1 MVLLADLFIS
11 EMVFHGF
18 QSLIQLL
25 ALKQRVLFGV
35 GKVVS
40 HAFSAVDE
48 MGAGL
53 KIRQIVIFGKSE
65 GKAVEISSRQCH
77 GIKIYLFIAMR
88 FVWLFPS
95 VVVMRIK

>member
-1 MVLLADLFIS
+1 
-11 EMVFHGF
+11 
-18 QSLIQLL
+18 
-25 ALKQRVLFGV
+25 
-35 GKVVS
+35 
-40 HAFSAVDE
+40 

-53 KIRQIVIFGKSE
+53 KIRQIVIFGKSG